1 MGSGG
6 GAGSPGRSEA
16 LISVYTVSG
25 GQAFQRI
32 VYETKQGNR
41 EGLCPTPSQLNE
53 GDICPSE
60 LGHVGKGRACRL
72 PCVSLPQKGRRGAGP
87 WTAAVLP
94 GRGAH
99 TRFATATPGF
109 LCTGG

>member
-25 GQAFQRI
+25 GQAFRRI

-41 EGLCPTPSQLNE
+41 EGLCPTPSQLKE

-72 PCVSLPQKGRRGAGP
+72 PRVSLTQKGRRGAGLTLDSP
-87 WTAAVLP
+87 QP
-94 GRGAH
+94 R
-99 TRFATATPGF
+99 PGF
-109 LCTGG
+109 CAREVEREQLC